1 LTVLETGSEPVK
13 LIHISDIHI
22 HDQEILGSDPIANF
36 KACLA
41 HVESEHRDADRV
53 VITGDLT
60 HHGRR
65 ASYET
70 LREILAG
77 SALSPRLLI
86 GNHDDRETF
95 RAVFPEVPVD
105 ANGYVQYSEDTV
117 AGRFLYMDTVAPGTH
132 AGRYGP
138 DRQAWLSGELAR
150 ARSDR
155 RPVYVFMHHH
165 PCPVGTRSADMIGL
179 IEGPSVR
186 RLLAAYRD
194 IVRHVF
200 FGHCHFSLSGSFAGI
215 PMSAPR
221 STNHPN
227 APDLVDRGA
236 VAFGPLAANYNVV
249 LIEDDSTVVHTVDF
263 LVEPDLQ
270 WIALQ
275 DDGWIDE
282 SPAAE

>member
-1 LTVLETGSEPVK
+1 MK

-22 HDQEILGSDPIANF
+22 HDQEILGQEPVANF

-41 HVESEHRDADRV
+41 HIEQEHRDADRV

-60 HHGRR
+60 HHGHR
-65 ASYET
+65 ASYER
-70 LREILAG
+70 LRELLDGSPLA
-77 SALSPRLLI
+77 PRLMI
-86 GNHDDRETF
+86 GNHDDRPTF
-95 RAVFPEVPVD
+95 REVFPEVPVD
-105 ANGYVQYSEDTV
+105 ANGYVQYAEDTV
-117 AGRFLYMDTVAPGTH
+117 AGRFLYLDTMAPGTH

-150 ARSDR
+150 ARSDGAV
-155 RPVYVFMHHH
+155 VYMFMHHH
-165 PCPVGTRSADMIGL
+165 PCPVGARSADLIGL

-186 RLLAAYRD
+186 QVLQDYRD

-200 FGHCHFSLSGSFAGI
+200 FGHCHFTLSGSVCGI

-236 VAFGPLAANYNVV
+236 IAHGPLAPSYNVV
-249 LIEDDSTVVHTVDF
+249 LIEDDTTVVHTIDF
-263 LVEPDLQ
+263 LLEAELQ
-270 WIALQ
+270 WLPLQ
-275 DDGWIDE
+275 NDGWIDE
-282 SPAAE
+282 TPAAE